1 MTNILD
7 IIEGDKIEFI
17 NEHPIRHTAINPI
30 FSERERKL
38 IHNKINDLLQKGII
52 KETTHEEV
60 EFVSPI
66 FIKQKPDGD
75 VRLILN
81 LIDLNNYI
89 NKIHFKMETIQT
101 VLANIT
107 KGCYMSVLDL
117 KDAYFSIKI
126 AEEYQCF
133 LKFKWDKVLYAF
145 VCYPNGLGPCPRK
158 FTKINK
164 APLCDLRAS
173 HHIVSG
179 YIDDFFM
186 QGQTYLQCERT
197 VIKTALT
204 FDDLGYVIHP
214 TKSKFIPKQIA
225 TYLGFIINTIRMIV
239 TLTDEKKTDLKEK
252 LENLLERETLAIREV
267 ASVVGHMVA
276 SFPAS
281 AFGPLY
287 YRNIERDKIIALKIS
302 NGDFDKHMRLSKQ
315 VRSDI
320 YWWLE
325 NIDTMFAPIHLPP
338 ITSTIYTDSSDIGWG
353 VVFENKRTGG
363 PWKEVEV
370 TSLHINIREMLAV
383 YFATRSFREMFRGK
397 HIKVHSDNSTTVQ
410 VINKMGSTHSIV

>member
-1 MTNILD
+1 
-7 IIEGDKIEFI
+7 
-17 NEHPIRHTAINPI
+17 
-30 FSERERKL
+30 
-38 IHNKINDLLQKGII
+38 
-52 KETTHEEV
+52 
-60 EFVSPI
+60 
-66 FIKQKPDGD
+66 
-75 VRLILN
+75 
-81 LIDLNNYI
+81 
-89 NKIHFKMETIQT
+89 METIKT

-117 KDAYFSIKI
+117 KDAYFSVKI

-133 LKFKWDKVLYAF
+133 LKFEWDKVLYAF

-164 APLCDLRAS
+164 APLCDLRAL

-179 YIDDFFM
+179 YTDDFFM

-204 FDDLGYVIHP
+204 FAGLGYVIHL

-225 TYLGFIINTIRMIV
+225 TYLGFIINTIRMAV

-287 YRNIERDKIIALKIS
+287 YRNIERDKINALKIS

-315 VRSDI
+315 AKSDI

-325 NIDTMFAPIHLPP
+325 NIDTMFAPIHLHQLPTQFTP
-338 ITSTIYTDSSDIGWG
+338 IHLILVG
-353 VVFENKRTGG
+353 V
-363 PWKEVEV
+363 
-370 TSLHINIREMLAV
+370 
-383 YFATRSFREMFRGK
+383 
-397 HIKVHSDNSTTVQ
+397 
-410 VINKMGSTHSIV
+410 